1 MLIAVPKEIKP
12 GETRVAATPDIVQ
25 KYKFMGLDVQVQSGA
40 GEASGFSDRDYLNAG
55 AEIKKNAADTYKKAD
70 IILKI
75 WAPEAEEDGFL
86 KAGTAVFANFQ
97 ALTHRGRIETFA
109 HLGLTCF
116 ALELMPRIS
125 RAQSMDILS
134 SQSNLAGYKAVIEA
148 VDKLSSAVPMM
159 MTAAGTIAPA
169 KALILGAG
177 VAGLQAIATAK
188 RLGAARRLR
197 NRSNPSAADSLKSN
211 PMKILKPPEVM
222 PAKLRPNINRNNRKP
237 SPNNWPKPIL
247 PLPPR

>member
-148 VDKLSSAVPMM
+148 VDKLPSAVPMM

-177 VAGLQAIATAK
+177 VAGL
-188 RLGAARRLR
+188 
-197 NRSNPSAADSLKSN
+197 
-211 PMKILKPPEVM
+211 
-222 PAKLRPNINRNNRKP
+222 
-237 SPNNWPKPIL
+237 
-247 PLPPR
+247 

>member
-55 AEIKKNAADTYKKAD
+55 AEIEKNAADTYKKAD

-109 HLGLTCF
+109 TW
-116 ALELMPRIS
+116 
-125 RAQSMDILS
+125 D
-134 SQSNLAGYKAVIEA
+134 
-148 VDKLSSAVPMM
+148 
-159 MTAAGTIAPA
+159 
-169 KALILGAG
+169 
-177 VAGLQAIATAK
+177 
-188 RLGAARRLR
+188 
-197 NRSNPSAADSLKSN
+197 
-211 PMKILKPPEVM
+211 
-222 PAKLRPNINRNNRKP
+222 
-237 SPNNWPKPIL
+237 
-247 PLPPR
+247 